1 MPPAQSPLLLH
12 GIVLSDGHALP
23 EVPGA
28 ARGTR
33 LISYRDVGAVVSD
46 QKSFVLDD
54 VDSGRIEEHRAIVDA
69 VFHIA
74 PVLPAPVGV
83 VFRSSDALTRWMEL
97 HYVSL
102 TGALEFV
109 EDRAAAR
116 VHISATPNNSS
127 RAAAAAAGADAD
139 VANAANEAVR
149 ALRRAAVMAVPLAY
163 DAASGRVSSAA
174 FLVERDHW
182 KDFLRAVADQHEAH
196 HALKF
201 EVTGPWAPY
210 DFVQMQFGG

>member
-1 MPPAQSPLLLH
+1 MSPSQSPLLLH

-28 ARGTR
+28 TGGTR

-54 VDSGRIEEHRAIVDA
+54 VDSSRIEQHRAIVDA

-116 VHISATPNNSS
+116 VHISHTANNSN
-127 RAAAAAAGADAD
+127 RGADAD
-139 VANAANEAVR
+139 IANAANEAVR

-182 KDFLRAVADQHEAH
+182 KEFLRAVADQHEAH

-210 DFVQMQFGG
+210 DFVQMQFGS

>member
-1 MPPAQSPLLLH
+1 MSPSQNPLLLH
-12 GIVLSDGHALP
+12 AIVLSDGHALP

-28 ARGTR
+28 TGAIR
-33 LISYRDVGAVVSD
+33 LVPYRDVGAVVSD
-46 QKSFVLDD
+46 QKSFALED
-54 VDSGRIEEHRAIVDA
+54 VDSARIEDHRAIIDT

-83 VFRSSDALTRWMEL
+83 VFRSADALTRWMEL

-102 TGALEFV
+102 TGALEFL

-116 VHISATPNNSS
+116 VHISHSGGNST
-127 RAAAAAAGADAD
+127 RAADAD
-139 VANAANEAVR
+139 LANAANESVR
-149 ALRRAAVMAVPLAY
+149 ALRRAAVMAIPLAF

-182 KDFLRAVADQHEAH
+182 RDFLRAVAEQHEAH
-196 HALKF
+196 HALTF

>member
-1 MPPAQSPLLLH
+1 MSPSQTPLLLY

-28 ARGTR
+28 AGGTR

-54 VDSGRIEEHRAIVDA
+54 VDSTRIEEHRAIVDA

-116 VHISATPNNSS
+116 VHISYTANNSG
-127 RAAAAAAGADAD
+127 RANAAGADAD
-139 VANAANEAVR
+139 IANAANEAVR
-149 ALRRAAVMAVPLAY
+149 ALRRSAVMAVPLAY

-182 KDFLRAVADQHEAH
+182 KEFLRAVADQHEAH

-201 EVTGPWAPY
+201 DVTGPWAPY
-210 DFVQMQFGG
+210 DFVQMQFGS

>member
-1 MPPAQSPLLLH
+1 MSPSQTPLVLY

-28 ARGTR
+28 TGGTR
-33 LISYRDVGAVVSD
+33 LVSYRDVGAVVSD
-46 QKSFVLDD
+46 QKSFALDD
-54 VDSGRIEEHRAIVDA
+54 VDKDRIEGHRAIVDA
-69 VFHIA
+69 VFHTA
-74 PVLPAPVGV
+74 PILPAPVGV
-83 VFRSSDALTRWMEL
+83 VFRSADAITRWMEL

-102 TGALEFV
+102 TGALEFL

-116 VHISATPNNSS
+116 VHIAHDG
-127 RAAAAAAGADAD
+127 AGASRGVEAD

-149 ALRRAAVMAVPLAY
+149 ALRRAAVMAIPLMF
-163 DAASGRVSSAA
+163 DASTGRVSSAA
-174 FLVERDHW
+174 FLIEREHW
-182 KDFLRAVADQHEAH
+182 KDFMRAVAEQHEAH

-201 EVTGPWAPY
+201 DVTGPWAPY

>member
-1 MPPAQSPLLLH
+1 LLH
-12 GIVLSDGHALP
+12 GIVLNDGHALP

-28 ARGTR
+28 TGGTK
-33 LISYRDVGAVVSD
+33 LVSYRDVAAVVSD
-46 QKSFVLDD
+46 QKSFALED
-54 VDSGRIEEHRAIVDA
+54 VDSARIEDHRAIIDA
-69 VFHIA
+69 LFHTS

-83 VFRSSDALTRWMEL
+83 VFRSADALTRWMEL

-102 TGALEFV
+102 TGALEFL

-116 VHISATPNNSS
+116 VHISSPGGNSS
-127 RAAAAAAGADAD
+127 RATDAD

-149 ALRRAAVMAVPLAY
+149 ALRRSAVMAIPLAF
-163 DAASGRVSSAA
+163 DASSGRVSSAA

-182 KDFLRAVADQHEAH
+182 KDFLRAVAEQHEAH

-201 EVTGPWAPY
+201 DVTGPWAPY

>member
-1 MPPAQSPLLLH
+1 MSPTQTPLLMH

-23 EVPGA
+23 EVPGSG
-28 ARGTR
+28 RGTR
-33 LISYRDVGAVVSD
+33 LVSYRDVGAVVSD
-46 QKSFVLDD
+46 QKSFALDD
-54 VDSGRIEEHRAIVDA
+54 VDSTRIEEHRAIVDA

-83 VFRSSDALTRWMEL
+83 VFRSADALTRWMEL
-97 HYVSL
+97 HYVAL

-116 VHISATPNNSS
+116 VHISHTANNSN
-127 RAAAAAAGADAD
+127 RAADAD
-139 VANAANEAVR
+139 LANAANEAVR

-163 DAASGRVSSAA
+163 DASSGRVSSAA

-182 KDFLRAVADQHEAH
+182 KDFLRAVAEQHEAH
-196 HALKF
+196 HGLKF
-201 EVTGPWAPY
+201 DVTGPWAAY

>member
-1 MPPAQSPLLLH
+1 MAPSQSPLQLY

-28 ARGTR
+28 TGGIRVV
-33 LISYRDVGAVVSD
+33 SYRDVGAVVSD
-46 QKSFVLDD
+46 QKSFALDD
-54 VDSGRIEEHRAIVDA
+54 VDKTRIEDHRAVVDA
-69 VFHIA
+69 VFRTA
-74 PVLPAPVGV
+74 PILPAPVGV
-83 VFRSSDALTRWMEL
+83 VFRSADAITRWMEL

-102 TGALEFV
+102 TGALEFL

-116 VHISATPNNSS
+116 VHITHDG
-127 RAAAAAAGADAD
+127 AGASRGAEAD

-149 ALRRAAVMAVPLAY
+149 ALRRSAVMAIPLMF
-163 DAASGRVSSAA
+163 DASTGRVSSAA
-174 FLVERDHW
+174 FLVEREHW
-182 KDFLRAVADQHEAH
+182 KDFMRAVAEQHEAH

-201 EVTGPWAPY
+201 DVTGPWAPY

>member
-1 MPPAQSPLLLH
+1 MSPTQTPLLLH
-12 GIVLSDGHALP
+12 AIVLSDGHAMP

-28 ARGTR
+28 TFSTR
-33 LISYRDVGAVVSD
+33 LVSYRDVGAVVSD
-46 QKSFVLDD
+46 QKSFALED
-54 VDSGRIEEHRAIVDA
+54 VDSARIEDHRAIIDA
-69 VFHIA
+69 LFHTS

-83 VFRSSDALTRWMEL
+83 VFRSADAITRWMEL

-102 TGALEFV
+102 TGALEFL

-116 VHISATPNNSS
+116 VHISSTGGNSN
-127 RAAAAAAGADAD
+127 RAADAD
-139 VANAANEAVR
+139 IANAANEAVR
-149 ALRRAAVMAVPLAY
+149 ALRRSAVMAIPLAF

-182 KDFLRAVADQHEAH
+182 KDSMRAVAEQHEAH

-201 EVTGPWAPY
+201 DVTGPWAPY

>member
-1 MPPAQSPLLLH
+1 MSPSQSPLLLH

-23 EVPGA
+23 EVPGVTG
-28 ARGTR
+28 GTR

-54 VDSGRIEEHRAIVDA
+54 VDSTRIEEHRAIVDA

-116 VHISATPNNSS
+116 VHISHIANNSN
-127 RAAAAAAGADAD
+127 RGGGADTD
-139 VANAANEAVR
+139 IANAANEAVR
-149 ALRRAAVMAVPLAY
+149 ALRRSAVMAVPLAY

-182 KDFLRAVADQHEAH
+182 KEFLRAVADQHEAH

-201 EVTGPWAPY
+201 DVTGPWAPY